1 MKVSLDMQRG
11 DENLRRLLSSLLFA
25 FVLFLIATYFIAM
38 VLGPLVFFSTAD
50 GLSVS
55 HRTISRLPIIIFGA
69 YAVVDVE
76 MNMGLFF
83 LGIWLVFFACFF
95 MALEVREN
103 IFVSL
108 RTLGRGGIDASFRN
122 YLLFMSVVGSFSLV
136 SVLLLEWFLSL
147 FGLSVGAPSIPGNGA
162 PSELRQFLF
171 FLEFSYAPII
181 EEIGFR
187 IIPLGVFLVVYLL
200 LVKSQS
206 RGQGGGCS
214 WKSLITAPFFP
225 YKAKRECGLENVD
238 SEGLFKGI
246 SVGEWV
252 VIVVAAVVFGLA
264 HYPLG
269 SWGPA
274 KFFSATLVGVALG
287 AVYFAYGFVAPIL
300 LHWFFNYYFNV
311 FSLASDYFAGLSSL
325 IFLAYFVNVL
335 FGLFIFANIVFVFLK
350 RFEHFRRKP
359 ASQTDN

>member
-1 MKVSLDMQRG
+1 M
-11 DENLRRLLSSLLFA
+11 RRLLGSLLFA
-25 FVLFLIATYFIAM
+25 LILFLIATYFIAM

-69 YAVVDVE
+69 YTVVDVE
-76 MNMGLFF
+76 INMGLFF

-95 MALEVREN
+95 IALEVREN

-108 RTLGRGGIDASFRN
+108 SNLGRGGITASFRN
-122 YLLFMSVVGSFSLV
+122 YLLFMPVVGSFSLV

-147 FGLSVGAPSIPGNGA
+147 FGLSVGAPPVPGSGV
-162 PSELRQFLF
+162 PSEFRQFLF
-171 FLEFSYAPII
+171 FLEVSYAPIV

-200 LVKSQS
+200 LVKSQA
-206 RGQGGGCS
+206 RGHVGGCS
-214 WKSLITAPFFP
+214 WKSLAIAPFFP
-225 YKAKRECGLENVD
+225 YRAKRECGLENVD
-238 SEGLFKGI
+238 GKGLFKGI

-287 AVYFAYGFVAPIL
+287 VVYFAYGFVAPIL

-311 FSLASDYFAGLSSL
+311 FSLAADYFARLSSL
-325 IFLAYFVNVL
+325 MFLAYFVNVL
-335 FGLFIFANIVFVFLK
+335 LGFFVLALVVFAFVRWFE
-350 RFEHFRRKP
+350 RFRGKP
-359 ASQTDN
+359 PATQTSRPAP